1 MKAKAKPDGTEI
13 SISTVSRQMSPN
25 SAFPIVVPVAFETVT
40 EFVDAYTSTDKTISD
55 LTGNFVGAADL
66 AKQKQDEIVPH
77 LAFMQSLLSKKGRN
91 HHLVIKARKKG
102 HKIPWWTTYYNK
114 YKDRL
119 WESLRT
125 MERRIALFRKDPS
138 VETSKPEKSAKPKH
152 LTQLEHQLLGTA
164 VSAREAIV
172 DLRAGRIDEAIAKLE
187 RNTPTL
193 DRIDEHL
200 KRGVRPNLAN
210 PDGDARAQGNNLEQR
225 PDGRDATLSSPALSA
240 DAPMPQS
247 ATYQDWERHQLTAT
261 APVYKRKYFAQASSD
276 FTDRFAY
283 SMSGSAFKK
292 LLLILRERP
301 EQVLANAQDF
311 QQLAVVLRSA
321 ADSLNLL
328 TVVVT
333 TALKPIPASK
343 LELGDQEGSKKRPKD
358 SASSDAG
365 TDVRSHGVGL

>member
-13 SISTVSRQMSPN
+13 SISTVSRQMSRNLAGP
-25 SAFPIVVPVAFETVT
+25 AVALVAFQTVAD
-40 EFVDAYTSTDKTISD
+40 FVAAYSTTDKMIAD
-55 LTGNFVGAADL
+55 LTGKFLGVADL
-66 AKQKQDEIVPH
+66 AKQKQDEIIPH
-77 LAFMQSLLSKKGRN
+77 LAYMQSLLSKKGKN
-91 HHLVIKARKKG
+91 HGLVMKARKKG

-114 YKDRL
+114 YKDQL

-138 VETSKPEKSAKPKH
+138 VETSKPEKSTKPKH
-152 LTQLEHQLLGTA
+152 LTQLEHKLLGTA
-164 VSAREAIV
+164 TCVREVIV
-172 DLRAGRIDEAIAKLE
+172 DLRAGRTEEAIAKLDK
-187 RNTPTL
+187 NTPTL
-193 DRIDEHL
+193 DRIDEQL
-200 KRGVRPNLAN
+200 KRGVKPSHDN
-210 PDGDARAQGNNLEQR
+210 PDGDARVQGNNLEQR

-240 DAPMPQS
+240 GAPMSQS

-283 SMSGSAFKK
+283 STSGSAFKK
-292 LLLILRERP
+292 LLLMLREKP

-311 QQLAVVLRSA
+311 QQLAVVLRGA
-321 ADSLNLL
+321 ADNLNLL
-328 TVVVT
+328 AAVIT
-333 TALKPIPASK
+333 TTLTPIPASK
-343 LELGDQEGSKKRPKD
+343 LELGDQEGSKKRPKG